1 MFYKPIAALAI
12 LCLLWAGLSCAQH
25 SQPRKHVFYLHGMIV
40 QVQGIN
46 AVSETF
52 GPYRYTDIVD
62 SLKAAGYEV
71 HSEVRPPDTQFE
83 AYARKI
89 SGQIDELIGKG
100 VKAGDITVI
109 GASAGAQMAMAVSDQ
124 NPNPV
129 NYVLLAANSDRLE
142 STYSWKLHGR
152 ILGIYERSDQIAG
165 KNYDH
170 WKDRSADALEFV
182 QLEIHTGLDHG
193 FLYQPLREW
202 LEPARLW
209 MDGKLPDP

>member
-1 MFYKPIAALAI
+1 MKPSQTRAFTGIFLMVASLA
-12 LCLLWAGLSCAQH
+12 CTQQRRPG
-25 SQPRKHVFYLHGMIV
+25 KHVFYLHGMIV

-62 SLKAAGYEV
+62 SLKASGYEV

-89 SGQIDELIGKG
+89 SGQIDDLIGKG

-142 STYSWKLHGR
+142 NGFSWKLHGR

-165 KNYDH
+165 KNYDY
-170 WKDRSADALEFV
+170 WKARSPDVLEFR
-182 QLEIHTGLDHG
+182 QLEINTGLDHG

-209 MDGKLPDP
+209 IDGKSPGS

>member
-1 MFYKPIAALAI
+1 MKTLSARACTGLFLMV
-12 LCLLWAGLSCAQH
+12 AGLACTQQG
-25 SQPRKHVFYLHGMIV
+25 QPRKHVFYLHGMIV

-46 AVSETF
+46 AVSEAF

-62 SLKAAGYEV
+62 SLKASGYEV

-83 AYARKI
+83 AYVRKI
-89 SGQIDELIGKG
+89 SGQIDALIGKG
-100 VKAGDITVI
+100 VKAENITVI

-142 STYSWKLHGR
+142 KSYSWQLHGR

-165 KNYDH
+165 KNYDY
-170 WKDRSADALEFV
+170 WKNRSPDALDFE
-182 QLEIHTGLDHG
+182 QLEINTGLDHG

-202 LEPARLW
+202 LKPARDW
-209 MDGKLPDP
+209 IDGKSPGP